1 MSMPTTNKSIKPGQ
15 AQVDNVNSGAID
27 NPIVNPDP
35 ILNADSVGKPSPI
48 TGGSPIIG
56 VPDEQEYS
64 PEQEYMSAGCAASVP
79 PGARKIYMI
88 MVAVTML
95 VGSLFVYG
103 LFKLFDL

>member
-1 MSMPTTNKSIKPGQ
+1 MSMPTTDKSIKPGQ

-56 VPDEQEYS
+56 IPDEQEYS
-64 PEQEYMSAGCAASVP
+64 PDQEYMSAGCAASVP